1 MLCNY
6 DVLSAS
12 NKTGRLNAFNV
23 LKQQTI
29 SNGNKKQNV
38 EIHVNENIHV
48 HQFKKQ
54 KSDSLKCFGSWHM
67 LIIIGTIVTT
77 TEPAFTHQYV
87 NEFIN

>member
-23 LKQQTI
+23 LKEQTI

-54 KSDSLKCFGSWHM
+54 KKRQPEMFWQLAHANNRWHNRYYN
-67 LIIIGTIVTT
+67 TT
-77 TEPAFTHQYV
+77 CIYTS
-87 NEFIN
+87 IRK